1 MAFDPNGIHEVE
13 ITGCVYAVDT
23 NYHLTDDE
31 FWDAFIDFI
40 ESKGW
45 CFGGCD
51 RQIIDAYYID
61 AQGNPIEEVG

>member
-1 MAFDPNGIHEVE
+1 MFTNVCANSLFKFFE
-13 ITGCVYAVDT
+13 I
-23 NYHLTDDE
+23 
-31 FWDAFIDFI
+31 IDFI

-51 RQIIDAYYID
+51 RKIIDAYYID